1 MNGQIPPRHLCEFLL
16 PANLQYVPDV
26 LVVGTQET
34 FPEKTEWEVKIVFF
48 LRIMSWQQTLISNFY
63 VFF

>member
-48 LRIMSWQQTLISNFY
+48 KESCLVNKL
-63 VFF
+63 